1 MTTSS
6 YLFRSATVISGDASL
21 PSEADVLIS
30 SGKIVAIG
38 PHIDVHPEL
47 NDDTIVIDTLGLVLC
62 PGFIDM
68 HAHSDLYLLTHPGHE
83 PKVSQGVTTEVVGQD
98 GESQRPKACRQPCL
112 IESRCLLFRRNILL
126 PYFHFGADDI
136 RPPSDR
142 WLERQSVG

>member
-6 YLFRSATVISGDASL
+6 YLFQSATVISGDGSL

-47 NDDTIVIDTLGLVLC
+47 NDDTVVIDTLGLVLC

-98 GESQRPKACRQPCL
+98 GELRRGQRRVVSPVSSDLSVSQEYPTTLFPLR
-112 IESRCLLFRRNILL
+112 SR
-126 PYFHFGADDI
+126 
-136 RPPSDR
+136 
-142 WLERQSVG
+142 